1 MGGQGVRWLW
11 RELPALVEA
20 GVMDAETAERLRR
33 HYGPPGQAAGRSL
46 LMGILAGLGAACVG
60 LGVILIFAHNWDSLP
75 RAAKTGLA
83 FAPLLFGQALA
94 AWVILKRGDS
104 WAWREGA
111 AAWWVLSVGAC
122 IALVSQTWHIQ
133 GELDDFLLMWLVL
146 GIPAAHLLNS
156 STAIVLALAGILSW
170 TTYAGT
176 QSTASLALIYWTLMA
191 AVLPHLWWAA
201 RRGVTARIAV
211 VTPALAATMIPGL
224 LILLGKSGAPV
235 AVLGVVAAV
244 TALWVFLRV
253 STGRETRTGSLLV
266 GVLAVTALVMTFR
279 DMYPVRWYR
288 GDRIDEDAV
297 TLGMCAAITAAGA
310 LCVRRHRR
318 LFTRADIPVFLML
331 PAALAAWAFSVWGL
345 GQIPALGMNLL
356 VAAAGVS
363 WILLG
368 FRDGLFLRMNSG
380 LALLAALMACRFF
393 DSDIGLLAKGIAFVG
408 AGAAFLAVNLLA
420 GRRTPERTRENAS

>member
-11 RELPALVEA
+11 KELPGLVAA
-20 GVMDAETAERLRR
+20 GVMDEETADRLRR
-33 HYGPPGQAAGRSL
+33 HYGPPGQAVGRSL
-46 LMGILAGLGAACVG
+46 LMGVLAGLGAACVG

-75 RAAKTGLA
+75 RSAKTGLA

-94 AWVILKRGDS
+94 AWVIVRRGDS

-133 GELDDFLLMWLVL
+133 GELDDFLLTWLVL

-170 TTYAGT
+170 TAYQGANGA
-176 QSTASLALIYWTLMA
+176 SSLAPLYWTLMA

-201 RRGVTARIAV
+201 RRGVAARVAV

-224 LILLGKSGAPV
+224 LIILGKTGVPMA
-235 AVLGVVAAV
+235 AFGVVSAV
-244 TALWVFLRV
+244 TSLWVFLRV
-253 STGRETRTGSLLV
+253 SAERETRTGSLLV
-266 GVLAVTALVMTFR
+266 AVLAVTALTMTFR
-279 DMYPVRWYR
+279 DMHRTRWFNA
-288 GDRIDEDAV
+288 DQLDDAMV
-297 TLGMCAAITAAGA
+297 TVGVCIALAALSA
-310 LCVRRHRR
+310 LTVRRNLS
-318 LFTRADIPVFLML
+318 LFGKADIPVLLMVPVTAL
-331 PAALAAWAFSVWGL
+331 SWPFAAYDLGEIPSLA
-345 GQIPALGMNLL
+345 MNLL
-356 VAAAGVS
+356 VAAAGLS

-393 DSDIGLLAKGIAFVG
+393 DSDIGLLAKGVAFVG
-408 AGAAFLAVNLLA
+408 AGAAFLVVNLLA
-420 GRRTPERTRENAS
+420 GRRTAERTREDAS

>member
-33 HYGPPGQAAGRSL
+33 HYGPPGQPVGRSL

-94 AWVILKRGDS
+94 AWVIVRRGDS

-133 GELDDFLLMWLVL
+133 GELDDFLLTWLVL

-170 TTYAGT
+170 TAYAGT
-176 QSTASLALIYWTLMA
+176 HGNEFVSPVYWALLA

-201 RRGVTARIAV
+201 RRGVAARVAT
-211 VTPALAATMIPGL
+211 VTPALAATMIPSL
-224 LILLGKSGAPV
+224 LVLLGKSGAPV
-235 AVLGVVAAV
+235 TALGVVFAV

-253 STGRETRTGSLLV
+253 SAEKETRTGNLLV
-266 GVLAVTALVMTFR
+266 AVLAVTALVMTFR
-279 DMYPVRWYR
+279 NMYPVRRYR
-288 GDRIDEDAV
+288 GDRIDEDTI
-297 TLGMCAAITAAGA
+297 TLGVCAAITAVGA
-310 LCVRRHRR
+310 LCVRRHRH

-331 PAALAAWAFSVWGL
+331 PAALAAWALAVWGL
-345 GQIPALGMNLL
+345 DQIPSLGMNLL
-356 VAAAGVS
+356 VAGAGVS

-393 DSDIGLLAKGIAFVG
+393 DSDIGLLVKGIAFVG
-408 AGAAFLAVNLLA
+408 AGASFLVVNLLA
-420 GRRTPERTRENAS
+420 GRRTPERTREDAS

>member
-1 MGGQGVRWLW
+1 MGSQSVRWLW
-11 RELPALVEA
+11 RELPGLVAA
-20 GVMDAETAERLRR
+20 GVVDAETAERLRR
-33 HYGPPGQAAGRSL
+33 HYGPPGQAVGRSL

-75 RAAKTGLA
+75 REVKTGLA
-83 FAPLLFGQALA
+83 FAPLIFGQALA
-94 AWVILKRGDS
+94 AGVILKRGDS

-133 GELDDFLLMWLVL
+133 GELDDFLLTWLVL

-170 TTYAGT
+170 TAYAGT
-176 QSTASLALIYWTLMA
+176 HGASSLALTYWALMA

-201 RRGVTARIAV
+201 RRGVAARVAV
-211 VTPALAATMIPGL
+211 VTPALAATMIPSL
-224 LILLGKSGAPV
+224 LVLLGKSGAPV
-235 AVLGVVAAV
+235 TALGVVAAV

-253 STGRETRTGSLLV
+253 SAEKETRTGNLLV
-266 GVLAVTALVMTFR
+266 AVLAVTALVMTFR
-279 DMYPVRWYR
+279 NMYPVRWYR
-288 GDRIDEDAV
+288 GDRIDEDTI
-297 TLGMCAAITAAGA
+297 TLGVCAAITAVGA

-331 PAALAAWAFSVWGL
+331 PVTLTAWVLAVWGL
-345 GQIPALGMNLL
+345 DQIPALGMNLL
-356 VAAAGVS
+356 VAGAGVS

-408 AGAAFLAVNLLA
+408 AGAAFLVVNLLA
-420 GRRTPERTRENAS
+420 GRRTAEKTREDAS

>member
-11 RELPALVEA
+11 RELPGLVAA
-20 GVMDAETAERLRR
+20 GVVDAETADRLRR
-33 HYGPPGQAAGRSL
+33 HYGPPGQAVGRSL

-60 LGVILIFAHNWDSLP
+60 LGVILIFAHNWDFLP

-94 AWVILKRGDS
+94 AWVMLRRGDS

-133 GELDDFLLMWLVL
+133 GELDDFLLTWLVL

-170 TTYAGT
+170 TAYEGANG
-176 QSTASLALIYWTLMA
+176 AAFLAPLYWALLA

-201 RRGVTARIAV
+201 RRGVAARVVV
-211 VTPALAATMIPGL
+211 VTSALAATMVPGL
-224 LILLGKSGAPV
+224 LVILGKAGVPMA
-235 AVLGVVAAV
+235 AFGVVSAV

-253 STGRETRTGSLLV
+253 TAERETRTGNLLAA
-266 GVLAVTALVMTFR
+266 VLAVTAFTMTFR
-279 DMYPVRWYR
+279 DMHRTRWFNA
-288 GDRIDEDAV
+288 DQLDDAMV
-297 TLGMCAAITAAGA
+297 TVGVCIALAALSA
-310 LCVRRHRR
+310 LAVRRNLS
-318 LFTRADIPVFLML
+318 LFGKADIPVLLMVPVTAL
-331 PAALAAWAFSVWGL
+331 SWPFAAHDL
-345 GQIPALGMNLL
+345 GGIPALAMNLL
-356 VAAAGVS
+356 VAGAGLS

-408 AGAAFLAVNLLA
+408 AGAAFLVVNLLA
-420 GRRTPERTRENAS
+420 GRRTPERTRGDAS